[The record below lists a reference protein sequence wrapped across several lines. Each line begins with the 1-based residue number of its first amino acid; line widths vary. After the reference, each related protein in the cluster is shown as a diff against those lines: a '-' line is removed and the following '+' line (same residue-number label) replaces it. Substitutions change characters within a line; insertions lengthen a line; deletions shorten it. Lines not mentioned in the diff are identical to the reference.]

1 MTTTA
6 IVNGAPFTNLLG
18 TDDVSTRTLVLEPE
32 AIPSHLAK
40 VYLYTQTGP
49 VLPQLVVGDSRLLM
63 YGEDSFDVRKKWATH
78 ATVLSNYIDA
88 EANAQMIERMIPAD
102 APPPA
107 NIRYCLDLLKAK
119 VPEYKYNP
127 DGSITVDETGAPVP
141 TGEMIDGYIG
151 KWVTEYIKPGLDGES
166 TFGKGTQ
173 KPGDQTSA
181 ADATQ
186 SIRIPMWDVETPHV
200 GEFGNNAGLR
210 FWAPTASSGVPVDT
224 RLIRDAMVY
233 PLRASVLRRASVN
246 VTPKVMVTT
255 DAAQYVDLA
264 LQPGAF
270 DTPTDS
276 ELYMGSEFIPRYQ
289 DLNNK
294 NGAPP
299 MWGAF
304 GKIHMY
310 DNNIESVL
318 KQLYEAEVPYFNSFS
333 DFDGTEGEH
342 FRFNILGAVSSQDS
356 PYYSFRLNTRAAN
369 AVRMTE
375 NSSSYATGGGDGKMN
390 DSLFAELVK
399 SAVEEYNNPN
409 SFLMDMVRYPESHL
423 YDSGF
428 PLATKMA
435 LCNFIGRRKDTIVV
449 LATHDV
455 LGLTLNASQE
465 SALGV
470 ALRTRLQ
477 MFPESD
483 YFGTEAMRGVI
494 IGRSGILLNSR
505 YKKRLPLS
513 IELAAKSA
521 AYMGASNG
529 KWKSTK
535 AFDESPL
542 HMIDLFSDINITFT
556 PMTVRNKDWDN
567 GLVYV
572 EHIGMRDVYWPAV
585 KTVYGNDTSVLTGY
599 FTVCAIAAI
608 QKVANKARMK
618 FSGNQK
624 LTRAQLADRLNKE
637 VIKETLNRFDDRYV
651 IQPETYF
658 TASDQARGYSYTQKI
673 KVFAPNMMTVGTVSV
688 EAHRMDDLAT
698 A

>member
-255 DAAQYVDLA
+255 DAHNTSTWPCNLV
-264 LQPGAF
+264 P
-270 DTPTDS
+270 S
-276 ELYMGSEFIPRYQ
+276 IPRPIR
-289 DLNNK
+289 NCT
-294 NGAPP
+294 
-299 MWGAF
+299 W
-304 GKIHMY
+304 
-310 DNNIESVL
+310 
-318 KQLYEAEVPYFNSFS
+318 
-333 DFDGTEGEH
+333 
-342 FRFNILGAVSSQDS
+342 
-356 PYYSFRLNTRAAN
+356 
-369 AVRMTE
+369 VR
-375 NSSSYATGGGDGKMN
+375 NSSRAT
-390 DSLFAELVK
+390 
-399 SAVEEYNNPN
+399 
-409 SFLMDMVRYPESHL
+409 R
-423 YDSGF
+423 
-428 PLATKMA
+428 
-435 LCNFIGRRKDTIVV
+435 I
-449 LATHDV
+449 
-455 LGLTLNASQE
+455 
-465 SALGV
+465 
-470 ALRTRLQ
+470 
-477 MFPESD
+477 
-483 YFGTEAMRGVI
+483 
-494 IGRSGILLNSR
+494 
-505 YKKRLPLS
+505 
-513 IELAAKSA
+513 
-521 AYMGASNG
+521 
-529 KWKSTK
+529 
-535 AFDESPL
+535 
-542 HMIDLFSDINITFT
+542 
-556 PMTVRNKDWDN
+556 
-567 GLVYV
+567 
-572 EHIGMRDVYWPAV
+572 
-585 KTVYGNDTSVLTGY
+585 
-599 FTVCAIAAI
+599 
-608 QKVANKARMK
+608 
-618 FSGNQK
+618 
-624 LTRAQLADRLNKE
+624 
-637 VIKETLNRFDDRYV
+637 
-651 IQPETYF
+651 
-658 TASDQARGYSYTQKI
+658 
-673 KVFAPNMMTVGTVSV
+673 
-688 EAHRMDDLAT
+688 
-698 A
+698 